1 MGRSCSACPGILNSS
16 GCLWERRCC
25 HWVASWRCQ
34 LFGRLLLALL
44 VLMLS
49 LLLVLLLL
57 LLEVMLGPRIW
68 RVELLRRR
76 AMPQARLLLLLQG
89 RSGRSTGRS
98 HGLAEWR
105 RGVGTLLAACMMWV
119 SKIGEDMT
127 WQGW

>member
-1 MGRSCSACPGILNSS
+1 M
-16 GCLWERRCC
+16 
-25 HWVASWRCQ
+25 
-34 LFGRLLLALL
+34 ALL

-49 LLLVLLLL
+49 LLLVLLLLL

-76 AMPQARLLLLLQG
+76 AMPQARLLLLLQR

-105 RGVGTLLAACMMWV
+105 RGVGTLLAACIVDV
-119 SKIGEDMT
+119 STRYKAMTATARGSTTGHMALGE
-127 WQGW
+127 GRNVAG

>member
-1 MGRSCSACPGILNSS
+1 M
-16 GCLWERRCC
+16 
-25 HWVASWRCQ
+25 
-34 LFGRLLLALL
+34 ALL

-76 AMPQARLLLLLQG
+76 AMPQARLLLLLQR

>member
-1 MGRSCSACPGILNSS
+1 M
-16 GCLWERRCC
+16 
-25 HWVASWRCQ
+25 
-34 LFGRLLLALL
+34 AL
-44 VLMLS
+44 VVLS
-49 LLLVLLLL
+49 LLSLLLL

-89 RSGRSTGRS
+89 RSGCSTGRS